1 MNIVKSGNRA
11 ALLAALVAAAALGV
25 AGCDNPKSTDTV
37 GQKMDRAA
45 DKMANATDRATTKAA
60 AAVDD
65 TAITTKVKADII
77 AEPGLSALKIDVD
90 TKDGVV
96 TLTGTVDS
104 AAMKDRAQQVAQGV
118 SGVKSVVDNLVVKS
132 QG

>member
-1 MNIVKSGNRA
+1 
-11 ALLAALVAAAALGV
+11 
-25 AGCDNPKSTDTV
+25 
-37 GQKMDRAA
+37 
-45 DKMANATDRATTKAA
+45 MAEPDLKAA

-65 TAITTKVKADII
+65 AAITAKVKTAVIG
-77 AEPGLSALKIDVD
+77 EPGLSALKIDVD

-104 AAMKDRAQQVAQGV
+104 AAMKDRAQQVAQSV
-118 SGVKSVVDNLVVKS
+118 SGVRSVVDNLVVKS

>member
-1 MNIVKSGNRA
+1 MDNLKSGNRA
-11 ALLAALVAAAALGV
+11 ALVAVLLTSAALVC
-25 AGCDNPKSTDTV
+25 AGCDTRSTETV
-37 GQKMDRAA
+37 GQKMDRTA
-45 DKMANATDRATTKAA
+45 DKMATATDRATTKAA

-65 TAITTKVKADII
+65 AAITTKVKTAVI

-118 SGVKSVVDNLVVKS
+118 SGVRSVVDNLVVKA

>member
-1 MNIVKSGNRA
+1 MNIKSESR
-11 ALLAALVAAAALGV
+11 AALVAALIAGAALAV

-37 GQKMDRAA
+37 GQKMDRAT
-45 DKMANATDRATTKAA
+45 DQMATATDRATSKAA

-65 TAITTKVKADII
+65 TAITAKVKTSII
-77 AEPGLSALKIDVD
+77 AEPGLSALKIEVD

-104 AAMKDRAQQVAQGV
+104 AAMKDRAHQVAQST

>member
-1 MNIVKSGNRA
+1 MNNLKSGNRV
-11 ALLAALVAAAALGV
+11 ALLALIAGAALAV

-37 GQKMDRAA
+37 GQKMDRAT
-45 DKMANATDRATTKAA
+45 DNMATATDRATSKAA

-65 TAITTKVKADII
+65 TAITTKVKTSII

-104 AAMKDRAQQVAQGV
+104 AAMKDRAHQVAQST

>member
-1 MNIVKSGNRA
+1 MDNLKSGSRV
-11 ALLAALVAAAALGV
+11 ALVAVLLTGAALVS
-25 AGCDNPKSTDTV
+25 AGCDTRSTDTV
-37 GQKMDRAA
+37 GQKMDKTA
-45 DKMANATDRATTKAA
+45 DKMATATDRATTKAA

-65 TAITTKVKADII
+65 AAITAKVKTAVI

-118 SGVKSVVDNLVVKS
+118 SGVRSVVDNLVVKA